1 MYGRMPGYEASD
13 LSDEQFQRK
22 RQLCQDV
29 LNLMD
34 KIMPGQTR
42 KRGMM
47 LYEIHLPLVMLT
59 NRYIPT
65 YAMTLRT
72 CAEIF
77 RQINCY
83 LFCRNLQRGPGCGV
97 PPETLKENL
106 KKGFECL
113 KEGLDILD
121 REPEGSFEK
130 KIVEGSKDSITQ
142 LDDWVK
148 MVCSSL

>member
-1 MYGRMPGYEASD
+1 MSGRPKSYG
-13 LSDEQFQRK
+13 
-22 RQLCQDV
+22 QDHAWSNTEKGNDV
-29 LNLMD
+29 VRDTFAACDAN
-34 KIMPGQTR
+34 QQ
-42 KRGMM
+42 
-47 LYEIHLPLVMLT
+47 V
-59 NRYIPT
+59 PT